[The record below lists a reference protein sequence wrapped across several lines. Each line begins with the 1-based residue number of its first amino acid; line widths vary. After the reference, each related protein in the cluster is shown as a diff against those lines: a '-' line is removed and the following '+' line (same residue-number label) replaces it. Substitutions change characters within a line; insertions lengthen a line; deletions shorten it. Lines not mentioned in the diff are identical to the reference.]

1 MLPSAAARRSG
12 DNAYN
17 LKRQAMTGR
26 PRGAHLGVR
35 CMLGHL
41 FSSFAIDN
49 SLATVVI
56 FSLAGLDTSLWA
68 LSRFFDRLPD
78 VLLLLAL

>member
-1 MLPSAAARRSG
+1 
-12 DNAYN
+12 
-17 LKRQAMTGR
+17 
-26 PRGAHLGVR
+26 
-35 CMLGHL
+35 MLGYL
-41 FSSFAIDN
+41 FSSFAIDD

-68 LSRFFDRLPD
+68 LSRCFDRLPD